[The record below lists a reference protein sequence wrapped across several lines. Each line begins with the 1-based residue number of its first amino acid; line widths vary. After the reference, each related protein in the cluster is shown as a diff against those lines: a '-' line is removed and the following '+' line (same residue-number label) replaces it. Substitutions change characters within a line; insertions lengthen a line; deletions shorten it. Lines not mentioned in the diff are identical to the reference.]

1 MGILAHHGGFMSHKI
16 SNVVIKNYKSSINT
30 ELKLSSF
37 TPLVGYNNAGKSNC
51 LSAIQWL
58 LKKSSLTERDF
69 FDISQPIEVIAT
81 IEGVS
86 QTLLDVMPARQ
97 KSSIENYIQNE
108 TLKIRRVQETPSAK
122 TAEIKISVWSDSDNN
137 WAVNPTGLDAA
148 ISVLLPEPIRIGA
161 MENAAEDA

>member
-1 MGILAHHGGFMSHKI
+1 M
-16 SNVVIKNYKSSINT
+16 
-30 ELKLSSF
+30 
-37 TPLVGYNNAGKSNC
+37 
-51 LSAIQWL
+51 
-58 LKKSSLTERDF
+58 
-69 FDISQPIEVIAT
+69 IAT
-81 IEGVS
+81 IEGIT

-122 TAEIKISVWSDSDNN
+122 AAEIRISVWNDSDND

-161 MENAAEDA
+161 MENAAEDASKAKTSTTIGKLLGEFLAPVKAAHETELNQHLDEVGRRISSDGDMRFSELSTI